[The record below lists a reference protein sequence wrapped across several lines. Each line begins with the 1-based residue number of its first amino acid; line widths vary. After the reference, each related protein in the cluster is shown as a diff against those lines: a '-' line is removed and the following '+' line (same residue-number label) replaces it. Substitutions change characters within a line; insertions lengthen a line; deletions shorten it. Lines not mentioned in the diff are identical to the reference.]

1 MPSRPSSQAGGGYAQ
16 GGRRFGALRPK
27 YIVFDTHYSCGWF
40 TKFVGRLELI
50 WVGTLHPQTIVLWRG
65 QRRSVAELA
74 QRGCLSSGASGS
86 ECAHPAA
93 VNVYAPKYGSLWLV
107 VTRNRHGNHEYIV
120 TNDLGADLTTVV
132 LRKMSRWSI
141 ETLFRDTKQYAGL
154 EACQCRVDQ
163 AMVRHVG
170 LVLLAFVVMQLMRR
184 SAEESL
190 GSVKEHWQLEV
201 MRDGE
206 RSPRPLKAC
215 PPHLR
220 ATA

>member
-1 MPSRPSSQAGGGYAQ
+1 MDLLLRQKAQGLRIAHRGSAVVQREGSLAHPSRLAPVAAQTLVRPHMPSRASSQAGGGYAQ

-93 VNVYAPKYGSLWLV
+93 V
-107 VTRNRHGNHEYIV
+107 IV
-120 TNDLGADLTTVV
+120 
-132 LRKMSRWSI
+132 
-141 ETLFRDTKQYAGL
+141 
-154 EACQCRVDQ
+154 
-163 AMVRHVG
+163 
-170 LVLLAFVVMQLMRR
+170 
-184 SAEESL
+184 
-190 GSVKEHWQLEV
+190 
-201 MRDGE
+201 
-206 RSPRPLKAC
+206 
-215 PPHLR
+215 
-220 ATA
+220 